1 MKKIL
6 CAILTG
12 LMLLSVTACGN
23 SEPTTVTLTME
34 QNGATIDYKLDAKGD
49 VVQTIT
55 QTSTVDCSA
64 YTEEQLAVIEES
76 AGQYAA
82 SYEGIE
88 GVTYSIETVDTNLVE
103 TIVIDATNS
112 DSLQELSDLGLL
124 PIEGSSSSISLEKT
138 VENLEALGM
147 TVVE

>member
-1 MKKIL
+1 
-6 CAILTG
+6 
-12 LMLLSVTACGN
+12 CGN